1 MQVSTQPMVNHAKLQ
16 EELEGYCGLGMYDE
30 ALRLISSLKTKGRE
44 DLTLS
49 FLRTRILRAAGR
61 FAEMRK
67 TAEKIRERCPEEP
80 EAWVSLADAMRQ
92 SGSLQQGRH
101 VLQEAEKKFPK
112 NPHIKFQL
120 GCYLCQL
127 QDLEQ
132 ARSYVQAAIQ
142 LDRAWADAAKQDAD
156 LAPLREKI

>member
-1 MQVSTQPMVNHAKLQ
+1 
-16 EELEGYCGLGMYDE
+16 
-30 ALRLISSLKTKGRE
+30 
-44 DLTLS
+44 
-49 FLRTRILRAAGR
+49 
-61 FAEMRK
+61 MRH
-67 TAEKIRERCPEEP
+67 
-80 EAWVSLADAMRQ
+80 

-101 VLQEAEKKFPK
+101 VLQEAEKKFPQ

-127 QDLEQ
+127 QDLEL